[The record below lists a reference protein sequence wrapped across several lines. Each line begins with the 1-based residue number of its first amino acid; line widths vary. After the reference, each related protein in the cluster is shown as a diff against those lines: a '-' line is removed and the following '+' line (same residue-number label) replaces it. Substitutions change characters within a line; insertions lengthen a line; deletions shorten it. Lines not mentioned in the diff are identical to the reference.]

1 MTQLMLFDY
10 QQLDTETRVVVQQR
24 TTEIKALMKR
34 TAQDII
40 EIGEKLIEVKA
51 RLPHGAFGGWLESE
65 FEWTSETARR
75 FMNVADKFKNNKLLN
90 LDVAPSALY
99 LLAAPSTPDDARAE
113 AISRAEAGERITH
126 STAKALVNGYKQPEP
141 QEWQPTPASEPAY
154 KVNVIG
160 NLAHTDQYDDDM
172 PEWLKDAPSP
182 EAQEQQQKPEKRVNY
197 ITLDD
202 WGEGVRGLGD
212 PVTSAMNR
220 VNENIEWASFSWNP
234 VTGCL
239 HNCAYCYA
247 RDIANRF
254 YKQKFEPSFLPE
266 RLSQPANTKPIAPR
280 WAGDTGYKNVFT
292 CSMADLFGKW
302 VPAEWIE
309 AVLQTIADNPQWD
322 FLLLT
327 KFPVRMAEFD
337 YPDNVWLGT
346 SVDYQWA
353 VDRAEKAFT
362 KIKGS
367 GFNGVCWISCEPMME
382 RLTFNSLDMFDW
394 VVMGGS
400 SKSTKTSEYI
410 PPFDDIAHLH
420 QQARKSGCLV
430 YQKTNLM
437 PGISNNQRL
446 REFPQ

>member
-1 MTQLMLFDY
+1 
-10 QQLDTETRVVVQQR
+10 VNIV
-24 TTEIKALMKR
+24 
-34 TAQDII
+34 
-40 EIGEKLIEVKA
+40 G
-51 RLPHGAFGGWLESE
+51 
-65 FEWTSETARR
+65 
-75 FMNVADKFKNNKLLN
+75 N
-90 LDVAPSALY
+90 LD
-99 LLAAPSTPDDARAE
+99 DG
-113 AISRAEAGERITH
+113 IERQ
-126 STAKALVNGYKQPEP
+126 QPEP
-141 QEWQPTPASEPAY
+141 QQPPR
-154 KVNVIG
+154 
-160 NLAHTDQYDDDM
+160 
-172 PEWLKDAPSP
+172 
-182 EAQEQQQKPEKRVNY
+182 RVNH

-202 WGEGVRGLGD
+202 WNEGVRGLGD
-212 PVTSAMNR
+212 MVSSAMNR

-254 YKQKFEPSFLPE
+254 YPQKFEPSFLPE
-266 RLSQPANTKPIAPR
+266 RLSQPGNTKAIAPR

-302 VPAEWIE
+302 VPQEWIE
-309 AVLQTIADNPQWD
+309 AVLNTIGNNPQWD

-362 KIKGS
+362 KIKSS
-367 GFNGVCWISCEPMME
+367 GFNGVCWLSCEPMME
-382 RLTFNSLDMFDW
+382 RLTFSSLDMFHW

-400 SKSTKTSEYI
+400 SKSTQTQEYI

-420 QQARKSGCLV
+420 QQARASGCKV
-430 YQKTNLM
+430 YQKTNLI
-437 PGISNNQRL
+437 PGIGNDQRV
-446 REFPQ
+446 REFPE